1 MRKIVVKN
9 LNACP
14 CQVVK
19 DVHVY
24 IFLYEIFNQIFL
36 FTETWVLFIFMP
48 FQSVCL
54 LFTGFVRSCVRI
66 MQT

>member
-36 FTETWVLFIFMP
+36 FTETWVLFSCRFR
-48 FQSVCL
+48 VCACYL
-54 LFTGFVRSCVRI
+54 RDSLGHVFEL
-66 MQT
+66 